1 MNGLTQFNRASD
13 GLKPVLRGLAILCLN
28 AVALVM
34 VVPDANACS
43 CTQPS
48 SRSGV
53 AEAGEYGAVLAG
65 NVIALR
71 LDEDKSLPSNSA
83 HRRHLVHAKI
93 QVLGAWKGPRQ
104 AEVTVETDYFSGMC
118 GYPFKLGESYLIY
131 ASGGT
136 EPYRVDVCS
145 PTKPL
150 AAATTEA
157 KDLDER
163 VAKRF
168 QPPSN

>member
-1 MNGLTQFNRASD
+1 MLY
-13 GLKPVLRGLAILCLN
+13 LY

-43 CTQPS
+43 CTQPP

-53 AEAGEYGAVLAG
+53 AEAGEYGAVFAG

-71 LDEDKSLPSNSA
+71 LDEDKSLPGNA
-83 HRRHLVHAKI
+83 EHRRHLVHAKI
-93 QVLGAWKGPRQ
+93 QVLGAWKGSRQ
-104 AEVTVETDYFSGMC
+104 AEVTVETDYFSGTC

-131 ASGGT
+131 ARGAT
-136 EPYRVDVCS
+136 EPYHVDFCS

-150 AAATTEA
+150 ATATAEA
-157 KDLDER
+157 TDLDER

-168 QPPSN
+168 RPPSN